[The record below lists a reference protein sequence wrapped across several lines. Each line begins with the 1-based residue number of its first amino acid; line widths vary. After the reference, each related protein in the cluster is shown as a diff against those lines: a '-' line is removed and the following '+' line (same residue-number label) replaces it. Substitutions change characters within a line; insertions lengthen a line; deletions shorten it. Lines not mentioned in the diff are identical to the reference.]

1 MAENSSII
9 DYIKIHIIPMKRMKE
24 ITSWEGRFNDKYGP
38 LYGYQKDIEELGIK
52 KVLYNILSTKFKS
65 SETGEEFTNFS
76 TLASIYI
83 FHLEGIKPDY
93 KEENKSIIESLNDEI
108 SKLQSLTKDSCDVI
122 LKYGIVDIIELA
134 IPYNKTNQNNSIIM
148 GEDVY
153 IASDPKS
160 LFNKNRE
167 EIEMDIDYYPTSS
180 RTIFSNL
187 NLTAKVCIFSKMKEK
202 LFDVTKFLNYINI
215 SVTETGGNFVLRMN
229 FVSESNI
236 ENREAYTNEN
246 INETGYTKA
255 LFLQS
260 LFRDND
266 LVFIKFETLKFEES
280 EKDSKEK
287 EISGKIWDMI
297 GLIDSVAIQSD
308 ATNIEINILGRDL
321 IKLLIDDNNLFI
333 PYMFA
338 NSQKTAFGGSSSKIF
353 KRLFATGKYQLTFV
367 YSLRSIENTLGFIFS
382 QLTNIQVLTD
392 NCYQWLVNEYGDKLG
407 KEFTYNQEGKIE
419 SKQNIKGIWG
429 LINFMVDEKINHYRI
444 CDASITSPDGSVLNQ
459 IEKVC
464 QKPLVEFLCDT
475 FGDKY
480 TIVARRPPWDEEDM
494 KNSLAI
500 SIDPVLSLSDNLS
513 MDDEVYSLFQYSPQG
528 ALLGGN
534 QTLPLSY
541 IPMVILDE
549 YVKIWGNRLYNLTS
563 NYIDYNTYTKQL
575 TSGEKSPKYTFIDD
589 LIWLIK
595 VMAYK
600 PFTRKGTITIRGDR
614 RIKRGMWIWYKKTN
628 EIFYVDSVANSAQ
641 IQSNGDVDRF
651 TTLNVSRGMIKD
663 FIDSSKKY
671 EKKGNSSENAGFYEQ
686 IRTENDKDLVHR
698 DKTYSPSYFNLVAVE
713 YLRESLINNLIE
725 VDKAYSLERFVRN
738 KGEST
743 YQGTESIVVKG
754 VFDFFMKGSQFIN
767 SNDFNKSDEDF
778 KEKSSA
784 LRVKDIIENNRK
796 PPRAWAKRNREY

>member
-1 MAENSSII
+1 MAESSSIV
-9 DYIKIHIIPMKRMKE
+9 DYTQVQIVPMKGIKE
-24 ITSWEGRFNDKYGP
+24 ITSWEDKINDKYGF
-38 LYGYQKDIEELGIK
+38 LYGYQEDVNKIGIK
-52 KVLYNILSTKFKS
+52 EVLYNILSTKFKS

-83 FHLEGIKPDY
+83 FYLEGIKPDY

-108 SKLQSLTKDSCDVI
+108 NKLQSLTKDACDVM

-134 IPYNKTNQNNSIIM
+134 IPYFKINKDSAIIM

-153 IASDPKS
+153 IASNQKS
-160 LFNKNRE
+160 FFNKNRE
-167 EIEMDIDYYPTSS
+167 DIEMDIDYYPTSS

-187 NLTAKVCIFSKMKEK
+187 NLTSKVCIFSKMKEK

-215 SVTETGGNFVLRMN
+215 SVTETGGNFVLKMN

-266 LVFIKFETLKFEES
+266 LVFIKFETLKLEES
-280 EKDSKEK
+280 KKDSKEK

-297 GLIDSVAIQSD
+297 GLIDSVTIQSD
-308 ATNIEINILGRDL
+308 VTNIEINILGRDL

-338 NSQKTAFGGSSSKIF
+338 SSQKTAFGGNSSKAF
-353 KRLFATGKYQLTFV
+353 ERLFATGEYQTIFV
-367 YSLRSIENTLGFIFS
+367 KNLRSIENTLGFIFS
-382 QLTNIQVLTD
+382 QLTNIQILTD
-392 NCYQWLVNEYGDKLG
+392 SCYQWLINEYGDKLG
-407 KEFTYNQEGKIE
+407 KKFTYNQAGKVE
-419 SKQNIKGIWG
+419 NTQNIEGIWG
-429 LINFMVDEKINHYRI
+429 IVNFLVDEKITHYRV
-444 CDASITSPDGSVLNQ
+444 CDASFALPDGSVLNQ
-459 IEKVC
+459 IEKIC

-480 TIVARRPPWDEEDM
+480 TIAARRPPWDEEDI
-494 KNSLAI
+494 KDSLVI

-513 MDDEVYSLFQYSPQG
+513 MDDEIYSLFKYSPQG

-534 QTLPLSY
+534 QNIPLAYLP
-541 IPMVILDE
+541 IVVLDE
-549 YVKIWGNRLYNLTS
+549 YVKIWGNRIFDFTS
-563 NYIDYNTYTKQL
+563 NYIDYNTYTKSL
-575 TSGEKSPKYTFIDD
+575 TSGAKSPKYVFIDD

-628 EIFYVDSVANSAQ
+628 ELFYVDSVANSAQ

-671 EKKGNSSENAGFYEQ
+671 EEKGNSSENAGFYEY
-686 IRTENDKDLVHR
+686 IKKKNDKFIYKS
-698 DKTYSPSYFNLVAVE
+698 KTYFPSYFNLVAVE
-713 YLRESLINNLIE
+713 YLKESLINNLIE
-725 VDKAYSLERFVRN
+725 VDKSYSLERFIGF
-738 KGEST
+738 KGKSN
-743 YQGTESIVVKG
+743 YQGTESVVVKG
-754 VFDFFMKGSQFIN
+754 VFDFFMKGSQFIT
-767 SNDFNKSDEDF
+767 SNDFNKSDEDS
-778 KEKSSA
+778 KEKNPA
-784 LRVKDIIENNRK
+784 LRVRDIISNNIK
-796 PPRAWAKRNREY
+796 PARALTKRNREY

>member
-1 MAENSSII
+1 MAENSSVV
-9 DYIKIHIIPMKRMKE
+9 DYIKINIIPMRGIKE
-24 ITSWEGRFNDKYGP
+24 ITSWEDKINDIYGS
-38 LYGYQKDIEELGIK
+38 LYGYQEDVRKIGIK
-52 KVLYNILSTKFKS
+52 EVLYNILSTKFKS

-76 TLASIYI
+76 TLSSVYI
-83 FHLEGIKPDY
+83 FYLEGIKPDY
-93 KEENKSIIESLNDEI
+93 KEENKSIIDSLNDEI
-108 SKLQSLTKDSCDVI
+108 NKLQSLTKDSCDVI
-122 LKYGIVDIIELA
+122 LKYGIVDIIELV
-134 IPYNKTNQNNSIIM
+134 IPYNKINKDSALIM

-153 IASDPKS
+153 IASDKRS

-167 EIEMDIDYYPTSS
+167 EIEMDIDYYPTFS
-180 RTIFSNL
+180 RTTFSNL
-187 NLTAKVCIFSKMKEK
+187 NLTAKVCIFSKMKKK
-202 LFDVTKFLNYINI
+202 LFDVTKFLNYINT
-215 SVTETGGNFVLRMN
+215 SVTETGGNFVLKMN

-246 INETGYTKA
+246 INETGYSKA

-266 LVFIKFETLKFEES
+266 LVFIKFETLKLEENK
-280 EKDSKEK
+280 KDSKEK
-287 EISGKIWDMI
+287 EISGKVWDMI

-308 ATNIEINILGRDL
+308 AASIEINILGRDL

-338 NSQKTAFGGSSSKIF
+338 SSQKTAFGGNSSEVF
-353 KRLFATGKYQLTFV
+353 KRLFATGEYQTTFV
-367 YSLRSIENTLGFIFS
+367 RNLRSISNTLGFIFS
-382 QLTNIQVLTD
+382 QLTNIQILTD

-407 KEFTYNQEGKIE
+407 KKFIYNQSGKIE
-419 SKQNIKGIWG
+419 SKENIKGIWG
-429 LINFMVDEKINHYRI
+429 LVDFMVDEKINHYRV
-444 CDASITSPDGSVLNQ
+444 CDASFALPDGSVLNQ
-459 IEKVC
+459 IEKIC

-480 TIVARRPPWDEEDM
+480 TIVARRPPWDEEDI

-513 MDDEVYSLFQYSPQG
+513 MDDEIYSLFQYSPQG

-534 QTLPLSY
+534 QNIALAYLP
-541 IPMVILDE
+541 IVVLDE
-549 YVKIWGNRLYNLTS
+549 YVKIWGNRIYSFVS
-563 NYIDYNTYTKQL
+563 NYIDYNTYTKSL
-575 TSGEKSPKYTFIDD
+575 TSGAKSPKYVFIDD

-641 IQSNGDVDRF
+641 IQGNGDVDRF

-663 FIDSSKKY
+663 FIDSSKEY
-671 EKKGNSSENAGFYEQ
+671 VEKGNSSENAGFYDY
-686 IRTENDKDLVHR
+686 TKKKDSKYIYKS
-698 DKTYSPSYFNLVAVE
+698 KTYSPSYFNLIAVE

-725 VDKAYSLERFVRN
+725 VDKAYSLERFVGN
-738 KGEST
+738 KGET
-743 YQGTESIVVKG
+743 DYKGTESVVVKG
-754 VFDFFMKGSQFIN
+754 VFDFFMKGSQFIT
-767 SNDFNKSDEDF
+767 SNDFNQSDEDS
-778 KEKSSA
+778 KEKSPA
-784 LRVKDIIENNRK
+784 LRVKNIIENNNK
-796 PPRAWAKRNREY
+796 PRAWVKRNRKY